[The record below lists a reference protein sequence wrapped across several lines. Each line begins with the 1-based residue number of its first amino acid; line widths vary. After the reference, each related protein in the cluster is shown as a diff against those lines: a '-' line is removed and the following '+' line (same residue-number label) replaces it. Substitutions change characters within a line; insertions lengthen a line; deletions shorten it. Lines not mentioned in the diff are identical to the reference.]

1 MSFGCPTCD
10 QDRMMVR
17 PMTLQGFGLVGFGNL
32 GEGKLTDEG
41 GQGSTND
48 SYGKTVT
55 VTTQEDMNFFMPPY
69 TIADGAKMGNPGAIL
84 RVSNIVGV
92 GVAGALFAFGF
103 KKLAA
108 VSLGLNVFDVV
119 ARQVLPNWDSAS
131 GALPF
136 NAKVV

>member
-1 MSFGCPTCD
+1 MSCCAACE
-10 QDRMMVR
+10 QDKMMLR

-41 GQGSTND
+41 GQGSSND

-55 VTTQEDMNFFMPPY
+55 VTGQEDMNFFMPPY
-69 TIADGAKMGNPGAIL
+69 TIADGSKVGNPQALI
-84 RVSNIVGV
+84 RVSNVVGV
-92 GVAGALFAFGF
+92 GVAGLMFAFGF

-108 VSLGLNVFDVV
+108 LSLGLNVFDVV
-119 ARQVLPNWDSAS
+119 ARQVSPNWDSYQ

-136 NAKVV
+136 NTKVV